1 MVHQMYKTKENWSPS
16 SLFRGDTYEKGFNSS
31 PSKLLGNHFQVSK
44 LGRSWKFSGKGSFSD
59 GKTSAR
65 PDSRLTNERL
75 KARHTYL
82 VFGSSLDI
90 FKMLFKISSRVL
102 HIQLFPG
109 IGSWI
114 LPFAKPTTEA
124 RSHFSRLSRKLW
136 TSPFWCWGS
145 CMAPANA
152 GMLGFPVLFPFQTT
166 LWSVH
171 PHGFQRS
178 ISSGWST
185 MQLEMPGWYAYQ
197 EEIKTESNIICV
209 YACNMYVLYVCMYIY
224 I

>member
-1 MVHQMYKTKENWSPS
+1 MVHQMYKTTENWSPS

-114 LPFAKPTTEA
+114 FAIRQANHRSNKPFLSTESQA
-124 RSHFSRLSRKLW
+124 LDFAVLV
-136 TSPFWCWGS
+136 
-145 CMAPANA
+145 
-152 GMLGFPVLFPFQTT
+152 LGFLHGTSKCWQAAGLDFLSYFHSKRPFGQYILMDFRGLSALAEAQCNSQCRNDTHT
-166 LWSVH
+166 KK
-171 PHGFQRS
+171 RS
-178 ISSGWST
+178 K
-185 MQLEMPGWYAYQ
+185 QNLY
-197 EEIKTESNIICV
+197 NICICT
-209 YACNMYVLYVCMYIY
+209 CM
-224 I
+224 